1 MGLTPRKLLEYFY
14 KEELQDVLSKIN
26 VSQSGYIHE
35 LIERI
40 LVEWPAHNKKW
51 KELLKFIDKP
61 KKPRLSQICED
72 FSLGYKGKTN
82 VLEKR
87 VVKEIDPS
95 NISSKFSRKI
105 IVVILGVIIAI
116 VGGTTIVFDINVG
129 ENIISNSPD
138 SEINIGQ
145 DINIPNN
152 EGTVI
157 INPNQDISKE
167 IEDTSIIPYLDV
179 WKTFKENRPYTISWT
194 DCNFGTSNDLDKTR
208 WNFSMKPIMLNKYN
222 DPALIPFNISYYF
235 RFEGLIDEQWRQ
247 FPNAPPETTQKLT
260 LYFKQ
265 NPWIEFSD
273 MTQAIED
280 ATSKNITKIQIIKS
294 KSSFIPYVESIDDNL
309 LDDYEPDRTDYV
321 VTQFEYDS
329 NEWKHEPPQDAI
341 CSNLFDR

>member
-14 KEELQDVLSKIN
+14 KEELQNVLSKIN
-26 VSQSGYIHE
+26 VSQSGNFPE

-40 LVEWPAHNKKW
+40 LVEWPVHNKKW

-72 FSLGYKGKTN
+72 FSLDHKGKTN

-95 NISSKFSRKI
+95 NISSKFSPKI
-105 IVVILGVIIAI
+105 IVAIVGAIIAI
-116 VGGTTIVFDINVG
+116 VGGGSTVFDINVG
-129 ENIISNSPD
+129 DNIMSNSPGA
-138 SEINIGQ
+138 EMNIGQ
-145 DINIPNN
+145 DIDISNN

-157 INPNQDISKE
+157 INPNQDVSKG
-167 IEDTSIIPYLDV
+167 IEDTSVIPYLEVRD
-179 WKTFKENRPYTISWT
+179 TFKENRPYTISWT
-194 DCNFGTSNDLDKTR
+194 DCSFSPTVEQDKTV
-208 WNFSMKPIMLNKYN
+208 WSFSMKPIMLNKFN

-235 RFEGLIDEQWRQ
+235 HFEGLIDEQWRHL
-247 FPNAPPETTQKLT
+247 PNASPETTQKLT

-265 NPWIEFSD
+265 NPWIEFSS

-294 KSSFIPYVESIDDNL
+294 KSSFIPYVESLDDNL